1 MELSTAGC
9 DEGESAPG
17 ARNAAVLAEVVLT
30 PVLVPWALLPLL

>member
-17 ARNAAVLAEVVLT
+17 ARNAAVLAEVMLT
-30 PVLVPWALLPLL
+30 PVLVP